1 MKLTVNFFL
10 SPRFELPPLPDDI
23 KGDKRKMPLV
33 CHFCGEVGHKAGKN
47 PNLELHN
54 TSFSSQ
60 INLILFF
67 VAQCPKIPSE
77 SKDIY
82 RTPADASTH
91 ANNASQAQR
100 DRTNLR
106 PLDEVTCYRVKEF
119 ICSHSR
125 FLKLPLF
132 TYLFVV
138 NSVDCAATMQIGK
151 MNLY

>member
-1 MKLTVNFFL
+1 
-10 SPRFELPPLPDDI
+10 
-23 KGDKRKMPLV
+23 MPLV

-47 PNLELHN
+47 ALNYLLQI
-54 TSFSSQ
+54 SFSFLWSF
-60 INLILFF
+60 NNVLFYF
-67 VAQCPKIPSE
+67 FLAQCPKIPSE

-106 PLDEVTCYRVKEF
+106 PLDEVTCYRVKEL
-119 ICSHSR
+119 ICLPSQ
-125 FLKLPLF
+125 FLKIEF
-132 TYLFVV
+132 IYLFV

-151 MNLY
+151 KEIVINELVVFGISM